1 MAKSRAYTVRIS
13 EEGRRIIEESVARGD
28 FTRAELLRRAFW
40 HYVST
45 NPDGDLS
52 YPAGER
58 DFAESSS
65 PDPEPATAGHPVSR
79 TDTGSSVTQTEN
91 PESRGRDTR
100 SPVSEAE
107 ILLDSVYDPLA
118 EGDGR

>member
-13 EEGRRIIEESVARGD
+13 EEGRRIIEGSVARGD
-28 FTRAELLRRAFW
+28 FTRAELLRQAFW

-45 NPDGDLS
+45 NPDGVLS
-52 YPAGER
+52 YPAVER
-58 DFAESSS
+58 GFAESSS
-65 PDPEPATAGHPVSR
+65 SDSKSATASHPVSR

-91 PESRGRDTR
+91 PEPSGRDTR

-107 ILLDSVYDPLA
+107 VLLDSVYGPLA

>member
-1 MAKSRAYTVRIS
+1 MAKSSAYTVRIS

-45 NPDGDLS
+45 NPDGVLS

-58 DFAESSS
+58 DFTESSS
-65 PDPEPATAGHPVSR
+65 PSPEPTTEAHSVSR
-79 TDTGSSVTQTEN
+79 TDTGSSVTQTES
-91 PESRGRDTR
+91 PEPSGRDTR
-100 SPVSEAE
+100 SPVSEIE

-118 EGDGR
+118 EGDSR